1 MHHAAEAVT
10 SIYWNRRSDHV
21 GRKPVLL
28 IGLAGTIVSII
39 WFGLSRS
46 FWTLLLRYD
55 NSSSRIDDS
64 LLCVNVPLTCDS
76 FSSQAGAFMALLRGT
91 WAP

>member
-46 FWTLLLRYD
+46 FWMLLLRYD
-55 NSSSRIDDS
+55 NSSGRDDS
-64 LLCVNVPLTCDS
+64 LSGVNVPLTYDS
-76 FSSQAGAFMALLRGT
+76 FSSQADAFMVLLRGT
-91 WAP
+91 WAS